1 MRPIIP
7 FITIQA
13 IYLSAL
19 MRVLFR
25 FASSTEQGIKLTK
38 EKREKKKSAA
48 CVRLLQI
55 TYYLLLFIYPSIYY
69 WNFGVLRNNF
79 TIISQLQ
86 LLFRFPL
93 LYIRYKSRLCAI
105 TSQFFHICN
114 YYLVSPS
121 IYYWNFETLGTNF
134 TIISQLAAYV
144 IKLVYANTFCKLFV
158 QPFRLVSFCT
168 FV

>member
-69 WNFGVLRNNF
+69 WNFGVL
-79 TIISQLQ
+79 
-86 LLFRFPL
+86 
-93 LYIRYKSRLCAI
+93 
-105 TSQFFHICN
+105 
-114 YYLVSPS
+114 
-121 IYYWNFETLGTNF
+121 GTNF
-134 TIISQLAAYV
+134 TIISHLQLLSRFPLLY
-144 IKLVYANTFCKLFV
+144 ITGISRLWGQTSQLFHN
-158 QPFRLVSFCT
+158 
-168 FV
+168 

>member
-69 WNFGVLRNNF
+69 WNFGVL
-79 TIISQLQ
+79 
-86 LLFRFPL
+86 
-93 LYIRYKSRLCAI
+93 
-105 TSQFFHICN
+105 
-114 YYLVSPS
+114 
-121 IYYWNFETLGTNF
+121 GTNF
-134 TIISQLAAYV
+134 TIISQLAACV
-144 IKLVYANTFCKLFV
+144 IKLVHANTFCKLFV

>member
-38 EKREKKKSAA
+38 EKKGKKEKCGLCALITDN
-48 CVRLLQI
+48 VLLANI
-55 TYYLLLFIYPSIYY
+55 YLSLYILLEF
-69 WNFGVLRNNF
+69 WRFGDKLHNYF
-79 TIISQLQ
+79 TFAIIIS
-86 LLFRFPL
+86 F
-93 LYIRYKSRLCAI
+93 
-105 TSQFFHICN
+105 
-114 YYLVSPS
+114 SPS
-121 IYYWNFETLGTNF
+121 IYWVQIETLGTNF

>member
-55 TYYLLLFIYPSIYY
+55 TYYLLLFIYPSIY
-69 WNFGVLRNNF
+69 
-79 TIISQLQ
+79 
-86 LLFRFPL
+86 
-93 LYIRYKSRLCAI
+93 
-105 TSQFFHICN
+105 
-114 YYLVSPS
+114 
-121 IYYWNFETLGTNF
+121 
-134 TIISQLAAYV
+134 
-144 IKLVYANTFCKLFV
+144 
-158 QPFRLVSFCT
+158 
-168 FV
+168 

>member
-13 IYLSAL
+13 IYLTAL

-69 WNFGVLRNNF
+69 WNFGVL
-79 TIISQLQ
+79 
-86 LLFRFPL
+86 
-93 LYIRYKSRLCAI
+93 
-105 TSQFFHICN
+105 
-114 YYLVSPS
+114 
-121 IYYWNFETLGTNF
+121 GTNF
-134 TIISQLAAYV
+134 TKFSQLAAYV
-144 IKLVYANTFCKLFV
+144 IKLVCANTFCKLFV
-158 QPFRLVSFCT
+158 QPFRLVSFCA

>member
-55 TYYLLLFIYPSIYY
+55 TYYLLLFIYS
-69 WNFGVLRNNF
+69 
-79 TIISQLQ
+79 
-86 LLFRFPL
+86 
-93 LYIRYKSRLCAI
+93 
-105 TSQFFHICN
+105 
-114 YYLVSPS
+114 S
-121 IYYWNFETLGTNF
+121 IYYWNFETLRNNFTKFSHLQLLSCFPFYILGTNRDFGDKLHNYF
-134 TIISQLAAYV
+134 TISCLRY
-144 IKLVYANTFCKLFV
+144 K
-158 QPFRLVSFCT
+158 VSLR
-168 FV
+168 

>member
-13 IYLSAL
+13 IYFTAL

-25 FASSTEQGIKLTK
+25 FASRTEQGIKLTK
-38 EKREKKKSAA
+38 EKRKKKKSAA

-69 WNFGVLRNNF
+69 WNFEN
-79 TIISQLQ
+79 
-86 LLFRFPL
+86 
-93 LYIRYKSRLCAI
+93 
-105 TSQFFHICN
+105 
-114 YYLVSPS
+114 
-121 IYYWNFETLGTNF
+121 LGTNF
-134 TIISQLAAYV
+134 TKFSQLAAYV
-144 IKLVYANTFCKLFV
+144 IKLVCANTFCKLFV
-158 QPFRLVSFCT
+158 QPFRLVSFCA

>member
-55 TYYLLLFIYPSIYY
+55 TYYLLLFIYPSIY
-69 WNFGVLRNNF
+69 WVQIETLGTIF

-105 TSQFFHICN
+105 TSQIFHICN
-114 YYLVSPS
+114 YYLVFPFY
-121 IYYWNFETLGTNF
+121 ILLEFRDFGGKLHNYF
-134 TIISQLAAYV
+134 TISCLRY
-144 IKLVYANTFCKLFV
+144 K
-158 QPFRLVSFCT
+158 VSLR
-168 FV
+168 

>member
-13 IYLSAL
+13 IYFTAL

-38 EKREKKKSAA
+38 EKRKKKKSAA

-69 WNFGVLRNNF
+69 WNFETLRNNF
-79 TIISQLQ
+79 TIISHLQ
-86 LLFRFPL
+86 LLSRFPF
-93 LYIRYKSRLCAI
+93 YILVTNRDFGDKLHKVFTISRLRYK
-105 TSQFFHICN
+105 
-114 YYLVSPS
+114 VS
-121 IYYWNFETLGTNF
+121 L
-134 TIISQLAAYV
+134 
-144 IKLVYANTFCKLFV
+144 
-158 QPFRLVSFCT
+158 R
-168 FV
+168 

>member
-13 IYLSAL
+13 IYLLAL

-86 LLFRFPL
+86 LLSRFPL
-93 LYIRYKSRLCAI
+93 LYIIGISRLWGQ
-105 TSQFFHICN
+105 TSQSFHN
-114 YYLVSPS
+114 
-121 IYYWNFETLGTNF
+121 
-134 TIISQLAAYV
+134 
-144 IKLVYANTFCKLFV
+144 
-158 QPFRLVSFCT
+158 
-168 FV
+168 